1 MKNFLKISIILA
13 TALNSQFLHAHKDHK
28 KRPAM
33 PAIGVLQGSIK
44 DSTSMKPIE
53 YASVSLVDL
62 EHNELVT
69 GGLSDKN
76 GLVNIT
82 EIPLGK
88 YVAVIE
94 FMGYKKKE
102 IGPLNIFPGE
112 GGGIRQNFGEVKM
125 SISSLNMAAVDVL
138 GEESTFIQT
147 IDKKIF
153 NVGRDISSSGGNGA
167 DVLRKVPSVDVD
179 IDGEVSIAGDA
190 NVTILIDGKRSG
202 RTGSGRRGEIEN
214 IAASMIEKVEVI
226 TNPSAKYD
234 PDGVGGIIN
243 IVMKRG
249 ALDGF
254 NGNVSAMQ
262 GDYKQQNLSGNVNY
276 RTEKLNLF
284 TSMNYRTGDRVGDGV
299 RDFQWIYPNIASVDS
314 LSQTTSRTS
323 TPNNLGLR
331 IGGDYYPSSNK
342 TIGYTLDISEH
353 KELEQNNINYLIN
366 TRDPSELGL
375 KEMEESDDGYHIDHV
390 LSYENKYDS
399 QKQLLKAYASIAH
412 EIDDVFETGT
422 MESLNYKS
430 SDTKTLED
438 NTNVTMAVD
447 YENEYGEK
455 LGIETGLKFTIRD
468 FGENLNYLEDK
479 YENDYQEDIYA
490 AYLVTKYNLTNR
502 FGFKLG
508 ARFEQVETKAN
519 LSGPVTHDS
528 TNIITSIFDSAIVRS
543 PFDNPYTKIYPSAFL
558 LYKLTDRQSMQFG
571 YSKKVNRPNRRTL
584 SPFPN
589 NTQDI
594 SRLRNGNPYLRP
606 EYSDVMELSF
616 SSNSRKLNL
625 NMSSSYKNTS
635 DVIMWWDRDYVTFID
650 TERPSGPD
658 TTTYEILTAG
668 NAENSKSINFS
679 GNIMYRPMPLAS
691 IMIWGYSWNST
702 ISDEGEADFN
712 GNSRGMGFGGRLT
725 LNIPTIARIELSGNG
740 RGKMKITTGSIP
752 SNYRVN
758 LGIQKSF
765 MKNRLS
771 VTFKVNDLF
780 DTGKF
785 IIDTENEVRN
795 REGEIIYNQ
804 LMYAERQRQK
814 RNTSIVLNYNFG
826 KQQKKKWSRGSFSGR
841 SGGMGGGGMDMDY

>member
-1 MKNFLKISIILA
+1 
-13 TALNSQFLHAHKDHK
+13 
-28 KRPAM
+28 
-33 PAIGVLQGSIK
+33 
-44 DSTSMKPIE
+44 
-53 YASVSLVDL
+53 
-62 EHNELVT
+62 
-69 GGLSDKN
+69 
-76 GLVNIT
+76 
-82 EIPLGK
+82 
-88 YVAVIE
+88 
-94 FMGYKKKE
+94 
-102 IGPLNIFPGE
+102 
-112 GGGIRQNFGEVKM
+112 M
-125 SISSLNMAAVDVL
+125 SISSLNMATVDVL

-299 RDFQWIYPNIASVDS
+299 RDFQWIYPNNASVDS

-430 SDTKTLED
+430 SDSKTLED

-490 AYLVTKYNLTNR
+490 AYLVTKYNLTDR

-528 TNIITSIFDSAIVRS
+528 TNIITSIFDSAIVKS

-635 DVIMWWDRDYVTFID
+635 DVIMWWDRDYETFID

-758 LGIQKSF
+758 LGIQRSF

-785 IIDTENEVRN
+785 IINTENEVRN
-795 REGEIIYNQ
+795 REDEIIYNQ

>member
-1 MKNFLKISIILA
+1 
-13 TALNSQFLHAHKDHK
+13 
-28 KRPAM
+28 
-33 PAIGVLQGSIK
+33 
-44 DSTSMKPIE
+44 
-53 YASVSLVDL
+53 
-62 EHNELVT
+62 
-69 GGLSDKN
+69 
-76 GLVNIT
+76 
-82 EIPLGK
+82 
-88 YVAVIE
+88 
-94 FMGYKKKE
+94 
-102 IGPLNIFPGE
+102 
-112 GGGIRQNFGEVKM
+112 
-125 SISSLNMAAVDVL
+125 
-138 GEESTFIQT
+138 
-147 IDKKIF
+147 
-153 NVGRDISSSGGNGA
+153 
-167 DVLRKVPSVDVD
+167 
-179 IDGEVSIAGDA
+179 
-190 NVTILIDGKRSG
+190 
-202 RTGSGRRGEIEN
+202 
-214 IAASMIEKVEVI
+214 
-226 TNPSAKYD
+226 
-234 PDGVGGIIN
+234 
-243 IVMKRG
+243 
-249 ALDGF
+249 
-254 NGNVSAMQ
+254 
-262 GDYKQQNLSGNVNY
+262 
-276 RTEKLNLF
+276 
-284 TSMNYRTGDRVGDGV
+284 
-299 RDFQWIYPNIASVDS
+299 
-314 LSQTTSRTS
+314 
-323 TPNNLGLR
+323 
-331 IGGDYYPSSNK
+331 
-342 TIGYTLDISEH
+342 
-353 KELEQNNINYLIN
+353 
-366 TRDPSELGL
+366 
-375 KEMEESDDGYHIDHV
+375 MEESDDGYHIDHV

-430 SDTKTLED
+430 SDSKTLED

-490 AYLVTKYNLTNR
+490 AYLVTKYNLTDR

-528 TNIITSIFDSAIVRS
+528 TNIITSIFDSAIVKS

-758 LGIQKSF
+758 LGIQRSF
-765 MKNRLS
+765 MKHRLS

-795 REGEIIYNQ
+795 GEGEIIYNQ